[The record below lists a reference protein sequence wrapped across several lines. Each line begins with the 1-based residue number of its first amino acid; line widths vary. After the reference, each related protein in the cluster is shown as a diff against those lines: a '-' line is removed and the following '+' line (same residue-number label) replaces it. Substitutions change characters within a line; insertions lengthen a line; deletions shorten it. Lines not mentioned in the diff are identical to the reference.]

1 MFFLKGLLIGIF
13 ISLPFGPI
21 GILCLKN
28 IMVEGRRVGFASGL
42 GAATSDIFY
51 SLFVSFGI
59 SYILETIT
67 KLESIIKS
75 IIGVFL
81 IILGLKIFFT
91 NPKNKEKDVYNSA
104 LNSYV
109 KLFVLGL
116 SNIGTIFVFFAIFT
130 TLDLFEGISLKN
142 ILFLALGIFSGSVFW
157 WFVLSHVIHIFNR
170 KIDISYLKKI
180 NKISGT
186 IIGMFGFINIVVCV
200 FKILKK

>member
-1 MFFLKGLLIGIF
+1 MFFFKGLLIGIF

-51 SLFVSFGI
+51 SLLVSFGI
-59 SYILETIT
+59 SYILETIN
-67 KLESIIKS
+67 KLEGIIKTV
-75 IIGVFL
+75 IGIL
-81 IILGLKIFFT
+81 LLILGLKIFFT

-116 SNIGTIFVFFAIFT
+116 SNIGTVFLFFSIFT
-130 TLDLFEGISLKN
+130 TLNLFEGINFKN
-142 ILFLALGIFSGSVFW
+142 ILLLVIGIFSGSVFW
-157 WFVLSHVIHIFNR
+157 WFILSHVIHIFNR

-180 NKISGT
+180 NKISGS
-186 IIGMFGFINIVVCV
+186 IIFCFGFLNVLMYIISL
-200 FKILKK
+200 LKN